1 MSDTFYK
8 TIKKREQEE
17 KFERRKQ
24 ESISLMSNYVTKAN
38 ADEFFH
44 NFLGH
49 LEKTVPEQQQTLV
62 G

>member
-17 KFERRKQ
+17 KFGRRKQ

-49 LEKTVPEQQQTLV
+49 LEKTVPE
-62 G
+62 